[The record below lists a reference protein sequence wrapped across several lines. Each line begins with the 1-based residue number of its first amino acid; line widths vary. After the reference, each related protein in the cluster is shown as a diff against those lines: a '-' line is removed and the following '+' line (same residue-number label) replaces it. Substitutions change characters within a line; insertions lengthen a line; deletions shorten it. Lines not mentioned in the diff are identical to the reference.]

1 MKRMRELL
9 LLGRLALFIIGLGG
23 LVFSGGAKTNTTPE
37 SKVKTPIDDGGVFA
51 LEARW
56 RGGF

>member
-1 MKRMRELL
+1 MRELL